1 MTLIYHILT
10 DVTYQAY
17 RTLKINY
24 IFTLI
29 LYNYY
34 HHSLDDFRKRR
45 GDNQVSPRERFVTVV
60 LPMSRS
66 WEDEQVSA
74 RPSVG

>member
-17 RTLKINY
+17 RTLKMNY

-45 GDNQVSPRERFVTVV
+45 GDNLVSPRERFCHSC
-60 LPMSRS
+60 PSY
-66 WEDEQVSA
+66 EQELGGRASVS
-74 RPSVG
+74 